1 MGGRLAAAILDRAGL
16 LARALALI
24 VAPGLRDVSRGKEM
38 HKGFVGL
45 FVACLL
51 CLPAM
56 AAAQVDVGS
65 FIRKDKFE
73 TIKIS
78 PGGDY
83 FAATVPLEDRTVLAI
98 MRRADNKLTG
108 TFALA
113 KNSHV
118 SNFWWVNPERVVVS
132 VAEKFGQLDQPMGT
146 GELFAIDANGGKA
159 TLLVGYRVGGQQTG
173 SNIQQKTS
181 EQVHAFLVDSL
192 RADDKNVVVSIWP
205 WSEDPFTRA
214 ERMDVYSGR
223 RTPLARA
230 PVRNADFTTDNVGE
244 VRFAYGSG
252 VDNSRKLYYRDGKGS
267 DWRLINDE
275 SVSQRVEHPLGFNRD
290 QTIAYLQVEQPSGS
304 DAIVAWN
311 VVTGEKK
318 ELLRNANVDPDD
330 IIFSQDGDM
339 VPVGAVYADGRPVA
353 RFFSDDLPEAR
364 LHRSV
369 EAAFPGE
376 TVSITS
382 RTADG
387 KTALV
392 QVRSDR
398 NPGDFYLFDVEAKKL
413 DYLLSR
419 RDWLDPD
426 DMASMAPIQMKARDG
441 ATLHGFLTTP
451 KGATG
456 KQMPMLVMPHGG
468 PFGIRDE
475 WGFDPAVQMLARAG
489 YSVLQVNFRGSGG
502 YGRAFRQAGAR
513 QWGLTM
519 QDDITDAT
527 QWAIQQGIA
536 DAGRIC
542 IYGASYG
549 AYASMMGAAKE
560 PGLYKC
566 AAGYV
571 GVYDLPM
578 MHTRGDVQRRGSG
591 ETYLNEWI
599 GPRDTLAAVSPVN
612 MADRIKV
619 PVFLAAGG
627 EDERAPIQHTEL
639 MERRLRAAGVPVETL
654 YKKTEGHGFYKP
666 ENQQEYYTKLL
677 AFFNRHLGGA
687 TAK

>member
-1 MGGRLAAAILDRAGL
+1 MRKHGVGWVLA
-16 LARALALI
+16 
-24 VAPGLRDVSRGKEM
+24 
-38 HKGFVGL
+38 
-45 FVACLL
+45 ACLL
-51 CLPAM
+51 LSPAM
-56 AAAQVDVGS
+56 AVAQVDVGN

-73 TIKIS
+73 AIKIS
-78 PGGDY
+78 PTGEY
-83 FAATVPLEDRTVLAI
+83 LAATVPMEDRTVLAI
-98 MRRADNKLTG
+98 MRRSDNKLTG
-108 TFALA
+108 TFALG

-118 SNFWWVNPERVVVS
+118 SNFWWVNPARVIVS
-132 VAEKFGQLDQPMGT
+132 VSEKFGQLDQPLGT
-146 GELFAIDANGGKA
+146 GELFAIDADGGKA
-159 TLLVGYRVGGQQTG
+159 TVLVGFRIGNQQTG

-192 RADDKNVVVSIWP
+192 RADDKTVVVSIWP
-205 WSEDPFTRA
+205 WGSDPFTRA

-230 PVRNADFTTDNVGE
+230 PVRNADFTTDNAGD
-244 VRFAYGSG
+244 VRFAYGAG
-252 VDNSRKLYYRDGKGS
+252 VDNSRKLYYRDGKGD

-275 SVSQRVEHPLGFNRD
+275 SVSDQAEHPLGFNRD
-290 QTIAYLQVEQPSGS
+290 QSIAYLQVEKSSGS
-304 DAIVAWN
+304 DVIVAWN
-311 VVTGEKK
+311 VATGERK

-339 VPVGAVYADGRPVA
+339 VPVGAVYRDGKPVTK
-353 RFFSDDLPEAR
+353 FFSDEVPEAR
-364 LHRSV
+364 LYRSL
-369 EAAFPGE
+369 EAAFPGQ
-376 TVSITS
+376 TISVTS
-382 RTADG
+382 RTKDG
-387 KTALV
+387 KLALV
-392 QVRSDR
+392 QVSSDR
-398 NPGDFYLFDVEAKKL
+398 NPGDFYLFNVDAKKL

-419 RDWLDPD
+419 RDWLEPD
-426 DMASMAPIQMKARDG
+426 EMATMTPVQLKARDG
-441 ATLHGFLTTP
+441 TDLHGFLTMP
-451 KGATG
+451 KGASG
-456 KQMPMLVMPHGG
+456 KHMPMVVVPHGG

-475 WGFDPAVQMLARAG
+475 WEFDPQTQMLASAG
-489 YSVLQVNFRGSGG
+489 YAVLQINFRGSGG

-513 QWGLTM
+513 QWGQAM
-519 QDDITDAT
+519 QDDVTDAT
-527 QWAIQQGIA
+527 RWAIQQGVA
-536 DAGRIC
+536 DAARIC

-549 AYASMMGAAKE
+549 AYAALMGVAKE

-578 MHTRGDVQRRGSG
+578 MHTRGDIQRRGSG

-599 GPRDTLAAVSPVN
+599 GPRSTLGAVSPVN

-627 EDERAPIQHTEL
+627 EDERAPVQHTEL
-639 MERRLRAAGVPVETL
+639 MERRLKAAGVPVETL

-666 ENQQEYYTKLL
+666 ENQQEYYTRLL

>member
-1 MGGRLAAAILDRAGL
+1 MRKGVAW
-16 LARALALI
+16 ALA
-24 VAPGLRDVSRGKEM
+24 V
-38 HKGFVGL
+38 
-45 FVACLL
+45 CLA
-51 CLPAM
+51 CLPA
-56 AAAQVDVGS
+56 AVAAQVDVDK

-78 PGGDY
+78 PAGDY
-83 FAATVPLEDRTVLAI
+83 LAATVPLEDRTVLAI
-98 MRRADNKLTG
+98 MRRADTKLTG
-108 TFALA
+108 TFALD

-118 SNFWWVNPERVVVS
+118 SNFWWVNPERVIVS
-132 VAEKFGQLDQPMGT
+132 IAEKFGQLDQPLGT
-146 GELFAIDANGGKA
+146 GELFAVDANGGKA
-159 TLLVGYRVGGQQTG
+159 TVLVGYRVGGQQVG
-173 SNIQQKTS
+173 SNIQQKKA

-192 RADDKNVVVSIWP
+192 RGDDKNVVVSIWP

-223 RTPLARA
+223 RMQLARA
-230 PVRNADFTTDNVGE
+230 PVRNADFTTDNTGE

-252 VDNSRKLYYRDGKGS
+252 VDNSRKLYYRGGKGD

-275 SVSQRVEHPLGFNRD
+275 SASRRVEHPLGFNRD
-290 QTIAYLQVEQPSGS
+290 QSVAYLQVEQASGP

-311 VVTGEKK
+311 VTTGEKK
-318 ELLRNANVDPDD
+318 ELLLNANVDPDD

-339 VPVGAVYADGRPVA
+339 VPVGAVYGDGRPTT
-353 RFFSDDLPEAR
+353 RFFSDDVPEAR
-364 LHRSV
+364 LYRSL

-376 TVSITS
+376 TISVTS

-387 KTALV
+387 KIALV
-392 QVRSDR
+392 QVGSDR
-398 NPGDFYLFDVEAKKL
+398 NPGDFYLFNVEAKKL

-426 DMASMAPIQMKARDG
+426 DMATMTPVQLTARDG
-441 ATLHGFLTTP
+441 TALHGFLTTP
-451 KGATG
+451 KGSAG
-456 KQMPMLVMPHGG
+456 KQMPMLVVPHGG

-475 WGFDPAVQMLARAG
+475 WGFDPAIQMLASAG
-489 YSVLQVNFRGSGG
+489 YAVLQVNFRGSGG
-502 YGRAFRQAGAR
+502 YGRAFREAGAR
-513 QWGLTM
+513 QWGQAM
-519 QDDITDAT
+519 QDDVTDAT
-527 QWAIQQGIA
+527 RWAIQQGIA
-536 DAGRIC
+536 DPGRIC

-549 AYASMMGAAKE
+549 AYASLMGATKE

-578 MHTRGDVQRRGSG
+578 MHTRGDIQRRGSG

-599 GPRDTLAAVSPVN
+599 GPRSTLGAVSPVN

-639 MERRLRAAGVPVETL
+639 MERRLKAAGVPVESL
-654 YKKTEGHGFYKP
+654 YYKTEGHGFYKP
-666 ENQQEYYTKLL
+666 EHQKEYYTKLL
-677 AFFNRHLGGA
+677 AFFSRHLGGA